1 LLVRLSVV
9 LIGVWILRLIV
20 LPALLVLTLRLVS
33 VCLILVL
40 LSISLVYRLIR
51 VTFHDLLSLYS
62 LLVHLLPNSLNTY

>member
-9 LIGVWILRLIV
+9 LIGVQILRLIV
-20 LPALLVLTLRLVS
+20 LLALLVLTLRLVS

-51 VTFHDLLSLYS
+51 VTFYDLLSLRS
-62 LLVHLLPNSLNTY
+62 LLVHLLPDSLNTY